1 MKQENRKIKLSKVA
15 AKTAVRIFIIIL
27 FFGLFPFIAG
37 HQPWDDKLSSTHL
50 YIPNK
55 WTLVFPAILFI
66 GFTTLLVLCM
76 KKKYQEPDINWL
88 LVLNTVILLTY
99 LIMLYS
105 RIFKAVMI

>member
-1 MKQENRKIKLSKVA
+1 MKQENKKIKLSKLA
-15 AKTAVRIFIIIL
+15 AKTAVRIFVIIL
-27 FFGLFPFIAG
+27 FFGLFPFVTG
-37 HQPWDDKLSSTHL
+37 NNTHLDSTHL
-50 YIPNK
+50 YIENK

-76 KKKYQEPDINWL
+76 KKKYQEPDLNWL

-105 RIFKAVMI
+105 RIFKAGML